1 MGQPA
6 PPPLCLGRF
15 LALRCSPGS
24 LPAHHTADSLGGRH
38 EVPLQQGHLPCRVF
52 SSWIPPSLP
61 QQESGLQHR
70 LYPSVVACDPSHEQP
85 RALHQLA
92 AIFRT
97 LGWSP
102 FHSEVPK
109 EAGGRS
115 HVRPREEISAGTEKR
130 ALEFLVPLPIILKG
144 APHSCQLG
152 CGASQWAAP
161 VLKIGCFL
169 GDCYLPETPSFLPVL
184 PRRV

>member
-1 MGQPA
+1 MK
-6 PPPLCLGRF
+6 F
-15 LALRCSPGS
+15 RCNK
-24 LPAHHTADSLGGRH
+24 AICHAMI
-38 EVPLQQGHLPCRVF
+38 

-61 QQESGLQHR
+61 QQESRLQHR

-92 AIFRT
+92 VIFGT

-115 HVRPREEISAGTEKR
+115 HVRPREEKSAGTEKR
-130 ALEFLVPLPIILKG
+130 ALEFLVPLPPFSRGHHIL
-144 APHSCQLG
+144 
-152 CGASQWAAP
+152 
-161 VLKIGCFL
+161 VN
-169 GDCYLPETPSFLPVL
+169 
-184 PRRV
+184 

>member
-1 MGQPA
+1 MK
-6 PPPLCLGRF
+6 F
-15 LALRCSPGS
+15 RCNK
-24 LPAHHTADSLGGRH
+24 AICHAMI
-38 EVPLQQGHLPCRVF
+38 
-52 SSWIPPSLP
+52 SSWILPSLP

-92 AIFRT
+92 VIFGT

-115 HVRPREEISAGTEKR
+115 HVRPREEKSAGTEKR
-130 ALEFLVPLPIILKG
+130 ALEFLAPLPPFSRGHHIL
-144 APHSCQLG
+144 
-152 CGASQWAAP
+152 
-161 VLKIGCFL
+161 VN
-169 GDCYLPETPSFLPVL
+169 
-184 PRRV
+184 